1 MDVIILSNEVLSYAL
16 KVLKYDENFWTTLIC
31 LNFVLSN
38 SSIQL
43 PGFCMPRMV
52 RDVDGG
58 SDSDGEDFEAVTPEH
73 NVEDRDGE
81 KTLVPAIEKRS
92 HILEDVDGELE
103 MEDVAPCCESAIAST
118 SNIDGADHPSSNH
131 LSDNHHEAPSTPQ
144 QPKDVAI
151 TSASLSSSTLPPP
164 PPPHHTLAGSTFPHG
179 VCNPVPNVPDSKPY
193 SSRQVSFY
201 SSKTTITATVLY
213 K

>member
-1 MDVIILSNEVLSYAL
+1 
-16 KVLKYDENFWTTLIC
+16 
-31 LNFVLSN
+31 
-38 SSIQL
+38 
-43 PGFCMPRMV
+43 MPRMV

-58 SDSDGEDFEAVTPEH
+58 SDSDGEGFEAVTPEH
-73 NVEDRDGE
+73 NVEDHDGE
-81 KTLVPAIEKRS
+81 KTLVPAVEKRS

-103 MEDVAPCCESAIAST
+103 MEDVAPCCEGAIDST
-118 SNIDGADHPSSNH
+118 SNIADHPSSNH
-131 LSDNHHEAPSTPQ
+131 LCNNHHEAPSTPQ

-164 PPPHHTLAGSTFPHG
+164 PPPPPTLAGSTFPHG
-179 VCNPVPNVPDSKPY
+179 VCNSVPNVPDSKPY
-193 SSRQVSFY
+193 SSRQVSCY